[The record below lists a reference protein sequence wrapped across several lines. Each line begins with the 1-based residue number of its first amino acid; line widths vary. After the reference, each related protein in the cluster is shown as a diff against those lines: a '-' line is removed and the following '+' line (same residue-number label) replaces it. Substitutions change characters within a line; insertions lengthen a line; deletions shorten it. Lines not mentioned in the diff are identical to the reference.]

1 MNRLMRRNVEI
12 MGCIFGII
20 FSAMYISPYENVI
33 TLSEAVLQLSGSYGV
48 YNMGFSV
55 SQLVTFFMKLL
66 PVFLMEMYGG
76 TIFYR
81 HFCIASIFVFSRQTN
96 RRLWYCRECLLLGI
110 KCLCFVGCYLICAL
124 LLAFLRFHLVIDFWG
139 ICYTVIHWLLY
150 SIYTFA
156 MSILINIFSIY
167 LGSSEAYT
175 VGMVIQVSE
184 IVLLNIMYQMI
195 KVFTAFSYNNLL
207 IWNPVSYLVIGWQ
220 YGENKLFEPMYFFT
234 ILMPVFA
241 GIFFMGLWVVR
252 KSEIIESNPEWGK

>member
-1 MNRLMRRNVEI
+1 
-12 MGCIFGII
+12 
-20 FSAMYISPYENVI
+20 
-33 TLSEAVLQLSGSYGV
+33 
-48 YNMGFSV
+48 
-55 SQLVTFFMKLL
+55 
-66 PVFLMEMYGG
+66 
-76 TIFYR
+76 
-81 HFCIASIFVFSRQTN
+81 
-96 RRLWYCRECLLLGI
+96 
-110 KCLCFVGCYLICAL
+110 
-124 LLAFLRFHLVIDFWG
+124 
-139 ICYTVIHWLLY
+139 
-150 SIYTFA
+150 

-241 GIFFMGLWVVR
+241 GIFFMGMWVVR